1 VLRALREHTDVVTI
15 AEFDVPEHVEGS
27 PEHVRSLVTR
37 YERGIAEYGDDAQ
50 LVARGF
56 LLPVLL
62 GQVDP
67 RVSRTNWEQPAEKWA
82 EQLAEAGFTD
92 IDIEPLADYW
102 WAPAVLINAT

>member
-1 VLRALREHTDVVTI
+1 VVTI

-67 RVSRTNWEQPAEKWA
+67 PLAARTGSNPPKSGPDNSPRPASP
-82 EQLAEAGFTD
+82 T

>member
-1 VLRALREHTDVVTI
+1 M
-15 AEFDVPEHVEGS
+15 
-27 PEHVRSLVTR
+27 RSLVTR

-62 GQVDP
+62 GQGDP
-67 RVSRTNWEQPAEKWA
+67 RVSRTNWEQPAVKWA
-82 EQLAEAGFTD
+82 GQLVEAGFTD